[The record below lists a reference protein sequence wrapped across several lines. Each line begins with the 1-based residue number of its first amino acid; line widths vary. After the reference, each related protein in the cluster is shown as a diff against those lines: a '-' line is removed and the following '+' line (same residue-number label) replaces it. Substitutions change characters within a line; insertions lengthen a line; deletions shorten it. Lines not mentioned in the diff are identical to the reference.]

1 MRLQK
6 FLSRAGVASR
16 RAAESLILEGRVR
29 VNDEVVTELGTRVD
43 PDSDRVSVDGRRV
56 VLARPVWLAL
66 HKPRGYVSTRSDPQG
81 RKTIYDLVPERFRGL
96 FHVGRLDVDSEGL
109 LLLTN
114 QGDVANRLL
123 HPRHGVE
130 RVYDVVVDGALEE
143 ADTRR
148 LLDGVELEDG
158 IARAVA
164 VQRRSA
170 PRPGLDRVRI
180 TMREGRK
187 REVRRMFLALGHPVR
202 RLVRLR
208 YGPIRLARLAP
219 GEWRRLSA
227 EEVRALDAV
236 GKGRRR

>member
-16 RAAESLILEGRVR
+16 RAAEEMIREGRVR
-29 VNDEVVTELGTRVD
+29 INGEVVTELGTRVD
-43 PDSDRVSVDGRRV
+43 PDADRVEVDGRAV
-56 VLARPVWLAL
+56 TLARPVWLAL

-81 RKTIYDLVPERFRGL
+81 RPTIYDLVPEQYRGL
-96 FHVGRLDVDSEGL
+96 FHVGRLDVESEGL

-130 RVYDVVVDGALEE
+130 QVYEAIVAGHLDE
-143 ADTRR
+143 ADVRR
-148 LLDGVELEDG
+148 LLDGIELEDG

-164 VQRRSA
+164 VKRRGAARS
-170 PRPGLDRVRI
+170 GNDRVRI

-202 RLVRLR
+202 RLIRLR
-208 YGPIRLARLAP
+208 YGPIRLTGIAP
-219 GEWRRLSA
+219 GKWRRLTRD
-227 EEVRALDAV
+227 EVRALEALGRD
-236 GKGRRR
+236 RRR